1 MEYRP
6 RSTIEKKMNSRKIN
20 LNNNNIYFNFYSNKE
35 INQSPK
41 ISSNKIRNIT
51 GEEKLFSL
59 IDINDKI
66 TNSKGTKLANQ
77 YKRLS
82 KEEFTK
88 QFGIYTFDW
97 SYDKTLIKNY
107 LKNIQSSKSLFNSK
121 NNTDKNDLPNLEKKT
136 IVKSTSQPK
145 DLNKNSIS
153 LTNCEKENHQNIYRS
168 SSMMNLD
175 NVVNEDN
182 KNKKNFKILEND
194 SSKKEFKCPNT
205 TTKRNDR
212 WLPKNYQN
220 YEMLVKNPHLVLQK
234 IKEDSFKRKIPFL
247 NSKEISK
254 KMNDTDVFFTKNKK
268 ILKNV
273 FNQRKKDSSV
283 YSYSD
288 IHCIKNDIPTLS
300 RCGETYLFKKSI
312 KNKYTSVNESNSKWK
327 ASSNLPNLV
336 NYSSIEYNILCP
348 DTKSNNKTKQ
358 NIIEE
363 CTNKTNNDNNKKM
376 FFNPTHKQKGLSEF
390 IDITQ
395 NGSGNPGK
403 EFEKIFKENP
413 FCCQQ
418 HSDVC
423 ATFGDLHLNYR
434 STCTKPFFKERF

>member
-20 LNNNNIYFNFYSNKE
+20 LNNNNIYFNFYSNKG

-51 GEEKLFSL
+51 GEEEKLFSL

-66 TNSKGTKLANQ
+66 TNSKGTKLPNQ

-121 NNTDKNDLPNLEKKT
+121 NSTEKNDIPNLDKKT
-136 IVKSTSQPK
+136 VVKSTSQPK
-145 DLNKNSIS
+145 DINKNCIS
-153 LTNCEKENHQNIYRS
+153 LTNCEKETYQNISRS

-182 KNKKNFKILEND
+182 KNKENVKIIEND
-194 SSKKEFKCPNT
+194 SSKKEFNICPNT

-220 YEMLVKNPHLVLQK
+220 YEILKKNPHLVLQN
-234 IKEDSFKRKIPFL
+234 IKED
-247 NSKEISK
+247 
-254 KMNDTDVFFTKNKK
+254 
-268 ILKNV
+268 
-273 FNQRKKDSSV
+273 
-283 YSYSD
+283 
-288 IHCIKNDIPTLS
+288 
-300 RCGETYLFKKSI
+300 
-312 KNKYTSVNESNSKWK
+312 
-327 ASSNLPNLV
+327 
-336 NYSSIEYNILCP
+336 
-348 DTKSNNKTKQ
+348 
-358 NIIEE
+358 
-363 CTNKTNNDNNKKM
+363 
-376 FFNPTHKQKGLSEF
+376 
-390 IDITQ
+390 
-395 NGSGNPGK
+395 
-403 EFEKIFKENP
+403 
-413 FCCQQ
+413 
-418 HSDVC
+418 
-423 ATFGDLHLNYR
+423 
-434 STCTKPFFKERF
+434 